1 MRPLDS
7 WRLFINGLPIHGR
20 VTEVRR
26 CDCCRR
32 SSAYLVFLA
41 YDNGRTRL
49 NFLAPTQ
56 TATQAFSPGTLERLR
71 TVKRNRDP
79 HGVFRGN
86 YPVLGWGLI
95 RATS

>member
-1 MRPLDS
+1 V
-7 WRLFINGLPIHGR
+7 RLLSTVVGLSRFPG
-20 VTEVRR
+20 VRQR
-26 CDCCRR
+26 AYAAQFPGPHTDCDPG
-32 SSAYLVFLA
+32 L
-41 YDNGRTRL
+41 
-49 NFLAPTQ
+49 
-56 TATQAFSPGTLERLR
+56 SPGTLERLR